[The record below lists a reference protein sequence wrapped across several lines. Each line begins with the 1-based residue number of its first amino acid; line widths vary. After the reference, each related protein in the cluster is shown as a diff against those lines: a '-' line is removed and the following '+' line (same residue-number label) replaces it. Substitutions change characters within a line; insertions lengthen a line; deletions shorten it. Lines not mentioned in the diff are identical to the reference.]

1 MTIQSHV
8 PLKSI
13 LGDNDQNAKY
23 QYVAFIDI
31 MGIISTF
38 ERSRD
43 TAMIFILRF
52 HSVISQLIA
61 RDKIDEK
68 ITYSPF
74 NDGCFLTADESK
86 VLLDLIRNVFVQI
99 SKIFINEKSHKNKFI
114 IRGGFTRGKILHGK
128 DIPGN
133 VKNFIIEDNY
143 KQRFILG
150 QPIAQAV
157 ELEQKS
163 GYFCIKVSPDIA
175 LEMESINNWFNW
187 IEESDI
193 DINQVKNC
201 VGEYHTTSKHSNKN
215 NHMQYFNE
223 MISAITS

>member
-1 MTIQSHV
+1 MKVQSYVH
-8 PLKSI
+8 LNNI
-13 LGDNDQNAKY
+13 LGDNDYTKY

-61 RDKIDEK
+61 RDNIDEK

-99 SKIFINEKSHKNKFI
+99 SKIFINEKTHKNKFI
-114 IRGGFTRGKILHGK
+114 IRGGFTRGNILHGK

-133 VKNFIIEDNY
+133 IKNFQMYDNY
-143 KQRFILG
+143 KQRFLLG

-157 ELEQKS
+157 QLEQTG
-163 GYFCIKVSPDIA
+163 GYFCINLSPAIA
-175 LEMESINNWFNW
+175 SEVKSVNNWFNW

-193 DINQVKNC
+193 DITQFKNC
-201 VGEYHTTSKHSNKN
+201 VGEYNTNSNHPN
-215 NHMQYFNE
+215 NKIHMQHFNE
-223 MISAITS
+223 MISP

>member
-1 MTIQSHV
+1 MRIQSHV
-8 PLKSI
+8 PLNNI

-61 RDKIDEK
+61 RGKIDK
-68 ITYSPF
+68 MITYNPF
-74 NDGCFLTADESK
+74 NDGCFLTADDSK
-86 VLLDLIRNVFVQI
+86 VLLDLIKNVFIEI
-99 SKIFINEKSHKNKFI
+99 SKIFIDEKEHKKKFI
-114 IRGGFTRGKILHGK
+114 IRGGLTRGTILHGT

-133 VKNFIIEDNY
+133 VKNFIIGDNY
-143 KQRFILG
+143 KQRFLLG

-157 ELEQKS
+157 KLEQTG
-163 GYFCIKVSPDIA
+163 GYFCINVSPAIA
-175 LEMESINNWFNW
+175 SEVESVNNWFNW
-187 IEESDI
+187 IEESNI
-193 DINQVKNC
+193 DVNQFKNC
-201 VGEYHTTSKHSNKN
+201 VGEYNTNSIHPHKNKLN
-215 NHMQYFNE
+215 
-223 MISAITS
+223 